1 MSKKG
6 LKNFEVTA
14 KAVSLFCKP
23 QRLMNMIRY
32 VPIITAFLKRPLML
46 AALVCLLSCGGR
58 QEATPPAGH
67 ARQADSLVAAC
78 KGLEA
83 LQDLL
88 ARFEAVHDD
97 RGRMRALTEI
107 GKIHRE
113 SSDFSTAVGL
123 HEEALTLARE
133 QKDTANIIYI
143 LNQLGTDFRRLGM
156 LDEAAVR
163 HYEALSHCEAFSDRS
178 SARALKSRAVS
189 LNGIGNLQLTLQ
201 NNDVAESIF
210 RQALAVEQSLKS
222 HLGQAINYA
231 NIGYI
236 KEARGE
242 RDSAWI
248 YYGYSMEQNRLADSR
263 LGVSLCYNHFGRLA
277 EQMGDYR
284 KALESY
290 LSAYDLMADDKDRWH
305 WLESC
310 LSIAKVYLAMG
321 QSGQARPYLDK
332 GLKTATEIN
341 SWEHLAE
348 AYRLKALFDE
358 ANGHYRAALDNHR
371 KYKAYT
377 DSLTNEKKINRLNNL
392 RLKYITEKGNK
403 EKEIISQAYN
413 DEQQQKQI
421 ILYSLITVI
430 LVSAAAI
437 SLLIYALR
445 VKAKMQNVIKKASRA
460 RQEFFTNVT
469 HEFRTP
475 LTVILGSAQELK
487 AKTRTPSV
495 ELDAISRQGQRLL
508 TLVNQL
514 LDIAKVRS
522 AIGKADWKTGNIVVF
537 IQMVVENVSLQATR
551 NRVEVGYRPEEK
563 EVNMDF
569 VPDFMYKILTNLL
582 YNALKFT
589 PQEGRISIRSRV
601 AGKSIRISVEDTGCG
616 IKPDDLPR
624 IFEPFF
630 QSDSHKDAGTG
641 IGLALTKQMTEA
653 MGGRIEV
660 SSRQGEGTLF
670 SLSIPIRNSG
680 DRLEK
685 WVPEAKVTEHEVA
698 DSEAPKE
705 TVNQDDAI
713 TKDADI
719 ALVVED
725 NEDIARYIGNII
737 KDSFSVVYARNGR
750 EGLLKAKEYVPD
762 IIITDIMMPEC
773 DGLEMTRAIR
783 QSTLLNHIPVIIVT
797 AKSDETNKLE
807 GLNCGADAYLI
818 KPFNPDELKL
828 RICKLVAYRSM
839 LRGKYSQLLMDG
851 RDISKEPDAPEQEK
865 NFLAELNRCISSHI
879 SLSNLNSEMI
889 AKTMCLSKSQLNRK
903 VKSLTGMNTSSYIKQ
918 LRLARAQMFLKDPK
932 KTIGDIVMMCGF
944 ESASYFTK
952 MFKEKFGI
960 TPSEYKKNNMET

>member
-1 MSKKG
+1 M
-6 LKNFEVTA
+6 A
-14 KAVSLFCKP
+14 
-23 QRLMNMIRY
+23 RY
-32 VPIITAFLKRPLML
+32 IPIITAFLKRPLML

-58 QEATPPAGH
+58 QEATPPADH
-67 ARQADSLVAAC
+67 TRQADSLVAAC
-78 KGLEA
+78 KGLDA

-88 ARFEAVHDD
+88 ARFEAAHDD
-97 RGRMRALTEI
+97 TGRMRALTEI

-113 SSDFSTAVGL
+113 SSDFSTAVNL

-163 HYEALSHCEAFSDRS
+163 HYEALSHCEAFGDRS

-189 LNGIGNLQLTLQ
+189 LNGIGNIQLTLQ

-236 KEARGE
+236 KEACGE

-290 LSAYDLMADDKDRWH
+290 QSAYDLMTGDKDRWH

-321 QSGQARPYLDK
+321 QSGQARPYLDE
-332 GLKTATEIN
+332 GLKTATEIK
-341 SWEHLAE
+341 SWEHQAE

-413 DEQQQKQI
+413 DEQQQKQV

-487 AKTRTPSV
+487 AKARTPSV

-522 AIGKADWKTGNIVVF
+522 AIGKADWKTGNMVAF
-537 IQMVVENVSLQATR
+537 IQMVVENVSLQAAR
-551 NRVEVGYRPEEK
+551 NRVEIGYRPEEK

-589 PQEGRISIRSRV
+589 PQGGRISIRSRV

-670 SLSIPIRNSG
+670 SLSIPIRHGG

-685 WVPEAKVTEHEVA
+685 WVPEAKVAEHEVA

-783 QSTLLNHIPVIIVT
+783 QSPLLNHIPVIIVT
-797 AKSDETNKLE
+797 AKSDDTNKLE
-807 GLNCGADAYLI
+807 GLDCGADAYLI

-903 VKSLTGMNTSSYIKQ
+903 VKSLTGMSTSAYIKQ
-918 LRLARAQMFLKDPK
+918 LKLARSQMFLKDPE

>member
-1 MSKKG
+1 M
-6 LKNFEVTA
+6 T
-14 KAVSLFCKP
+14 
-23 QRLMNMIRY
+23 RY
-32 VPIITAFLKRPLML
+32 IPIITAFLKRPLML

-310 LSIAKVYLAMG
+310 LSIAQVYLATG
-321 QSGQARPYLDK
+321 QGGQARTYLDE

-413 DEQQQKQI
+413 DEQQQKQV

-589 PQEGRISIRSRV
+589 PQGGWISIRSRV

-685 WVPEAKVTEHEVA
+685 WVPEAKVAEHEVA

-903 VKSLTGMNTSSYIKQ
+903 VKSLTGMSTSAYIKQ

>member
-1 MSKKG
+1 
-6 LKNFEVTA
+6 
-14 KAVSLFCKP
+14 
-23 QRLMNMIRY
+23 MNMIRY

-58 QEATPPAGH
+58 QEATPPADH

-78 KGLEA
+78 KGLDA
-83 LQDLL
+83 LQELL

-113 SSDFSTAVGL
+113 SSDFSTAVNL

-321 QSGQARPYLDK
+321 QSGQARPYLDE
-332 GLKTATEIN
+332 GLKTATEIK

-358 ANGHYRAALDNHR
+358 ANGHYQAALDNHR

-413 DEQQQKQI
+413 DEQQQKQV

-487 AKTRTPSV
+487 AKARTPSV

-589 PQEGRISIRSRV
+589 PQGGRISIRSRV
-601 AGKSIRISVEDTGCG
+601 VGKSIRISVEDTGCG

-685 WVPEAKVTEHEVA
+685 WVPEAKVAEHEVA

-960 TPSEYKKNNMET
+960 TPSEYKRNNTEDDSETDAPETRE

>member
-1 MSKKG
+1 
-6 LKNFEVTA
+6 
-14 KAVSLFCKP
+14 
-23 QRLMNMIRY
+23 MNMIRY

-58 QEATPPAGH
+58 QEATPPADH

-78 KGLEA
+78 KGLDA
-83 LQDLL
+83 LQELL

-310 LSIAKVYLAMG
+310 LSIAQVYLATG
-321 QSGQARPYLDK
+321 QGGQARTYLDE

-413 DEQQQKQI
+413 DEQQQKQV

-487 AKTRTPSV
+487 AKAKTPSV

-522 AIGKADWKTGNIVVF
+522 AIGKADWKTGNMVVF

-589 PQEGRISIRSRV
+589 PQGGRISIRSRV
-601 AGKSIRISVEDTGCG
+601 VGKSIRISVEDTGCG

-670 SLSIPIRNSG
+670 SLSIPIRNG
-680 DRLEK
+680 GERLEK
-685 WVPEAKVTEHEVA
+685 WVPEAKVAEHEVA

-705 TVNQDDAI
+705 IVNQDDAI

-960 TPSEYKKNNMET
+960 TPSEYKRNNTEDDSETDAPETRE

>member
-1 MSKKG
+1 
-6 LKNFEVTA
+6 
-14 KAVSLFCKP
+14 
-23 QRLMNMIRY
+23 MNMIRY

-113 SSDFSTAVGL
+113 SSDFSTAVNL

-236 KEARGE
+236 KEACGE

-310 LSIAKVYLAMG
+310 LSIAQVYLATG
-321 QSGQARPYLDK
+321 QGGQARTYLDE

-341 SWEHLAE
+341 SWEHQAE

-445 VKAKMQNVIKKASRA
+445 VKAKMQIVIKKASRA

-589 PQEGRISIRSRV
+589 PQGGRISIRSRV

-685 WVPEAKVTEHEVA
+685 FLRRLCPQRKGGAAQGEGVCAGHHHYRHHDARMRRPGDDTGHPPIDPPQPHPRHYCHGQKRRNKQAGRPQLRSRRLSDKAVQPRRTETENLQAGCLPQHAPREVQPAADGRPGYFKRAGCAGAGEELPRGTESLHLVPHLAFQSELRNDCKNDVPEQIPTQPESEVA
-698 DSEAPKE
+698 DRHEYLVLHQAIEAGPCPDVPEGSE
-705 TVNQDDAI
+705 
-713 TKDADI
+713 
-719 ALVVED
+719 ED
-725 NEDIARYIGNII
+725 NRGHRHDVRFRIG
-737 KDSFSVVYARNGR
+737 
-750 EGLLKAKEYVPD
+750 
-762 IIITDIMMPEC
+762 
-773 DGLEMTRAIR
+773 
-783 QSTLLNHIPVIIVT
+783 
-797 AKSDETNKLE
+797 
-807 GLNCGADAYLI
+807 
-818 KPFNPDELKL
+818 
-828 RICKLVAYRSM
+828 
-839 LRGKYSQLLMDG
+839 QLLHQDVQG
-851 RDISKEPDAPEQEK
+851 EIRHHS
-865 NFLAELNRCISSHI
+865 
-879 SLSNLNSEMI
+879 
-889 AKTMCLSKSQLNRK
+889 
-903 VKSLTGMNTSSYIKQ
+903 V
-918 LRLARAQMFLKDPK
+918 
-932 KTIGDIVMMCGF
+932 
-944 ESASYFTK
+944 
-952 MFKEKFGI
+952 GI
-960 TPSEYKKNNMET
+960 

>member
-1 MSKKG
+1 
-6 LKNFEVTA
+6 
-14 KAVSLFCKP
+14 
-23 QRLMNMIRY
+23 MNMIRY

-46 AALVCLLSCGGR
+46 AGLICLLSCGGR
-58 QEATPPAGH
+58 QEATPPADH

-83 LQDLL
+83 LQELL

-113 SSDFSTAVGL
+113 SSDFSTAVNL

-321 QSGQARPYLDK
+321 QSGQARTYLDE

-413 DEQQQKQI
+413 DEQQQKQV

-569 VPDFMYKILTNLL
+569 VPDFMYKILTNLI

-797 AKSDETNKLE
+797 AKSDVTNKLE
-807 GLNCGADAYLI
+807 GLDCGADAYLI

>member
-1 MSKKG
+1 
-6 LKNFEVTA
+6 
-14 KAVSLFCKP
+14 
-23 QRLMNMIRY
+23 MNMIRY

-78 KGLEA
+78 KGLDA

-113 SSDFSTAVGL
+113 SSDFSTAVNL

-236 KEARGE
+236 KEACGE

-310 LSIAKVYLAMG
+310 LSIAQVYLAMG
-321 QSGQARPYLDK
+321 QGGQARTYLDE

-413 DEQQQKQI
+413 DEQQQKQV

-713 TKDADI
+713 TRDADI

-903 VKSLTGMNTSSYIKQ
+903 VKSLTGMSTSAYIKQ

>member
-1 MSKKG
+1 M
-6 LKNFEVTA
+6 T
-14 KAVSLFCKP
+14 
-23 QRLMNMIRY
+23 RY
-32 VPIITAFLKRPLML
+32 IPIITAFLKRPLML

-83 LQDLL
+83 LQELL

-113 SSDFSTAVGL
+113 SSDFSTAVNL

-189 LNGIGNLQLTLQ
+189 LNGIGNIQLTLQ

-236 KEARGE
+236 KEACGE

-310 LSIAKVYLAMG
+310 LSIAQVYLATG
-321 QSGQARPYLDK
+321 QGGQARTYLDK

-413 DEQQQKQI
+413 DEQQQKQV

-487 AKTRTPSV
+487 TKTRTPSV

-589 PQEGRISIRSRV
+589 PQGGRISIHSRV

-685 WVPEAKVTEHEVA
+685 WVPEAKVAEHEVA

-903 VKSLTGMNTSSYIKQ
+903 VKSLTGMSTSAYIKQ
-918 LRLARAQMFLKDPK
+918 LKLARSQMFLKDPE

>member
-1 MSKKG
+1 M
-6 LKNFEVTA
+6 T
-14 KAVSLFCKP
+14 
-23 QRLMNMIRY
+23 RY

-46 AALVCLLSCGGR
+46 AALICLLSCGGR
-58 QEATPPAGH
+58 QEATPPADH

-78 KGLEA
+78 KGLDT

-88 ARFEAVHDD
+88 ARFEAAHDD

-236 KEARGE
+236 KEACGE

-290 LSAYDLMADDKDRWH
+290 QSAYDLMTGDKDRWH

-321 QSGQARPYLDK
+321 QSGQARPYLDE
-332 GLKTATEIN
+332 GLKTATEIK
-341 SWEHLAE
+341 SWEHQAE

-358 ANGHYRAALDNHR
+358 ANGHYQAALDNHR

-413 DEQQQKQI
+413 DEQQQKQV

-487 AKTRTPSV
+487 AKARTPSV

-589 PQEGRISIRSRV
+589 PQGGRISIRSRV

-685 WVPEAKVTEHEVA
+685 WVPEAKVAEHEVA

-960 TPSEYKKNNMET
+960 TPSEYKKNNMEI